1 MNNELK
7 KAIEEAT
14 QAVEELQKS
23 EIGGSTQTEALLKSH
38 VKEYTRTTA
47 SGAAIQVKEHD
58 DKRQAALNA
67 SKFAEESQAKHNW
80 DDPKGTKTVAA
91 SHADAAHAHVLA
103 LRHASTNEQINEH
116 MHAAS
121 RHLQANHSMEN
132 FHRGNEEKHAENS
145 SNHAHEIT
153 RHAFSESHDD
163 KGNELPSHDSA
174 TLNKR
179 SSLHMLAM
187 EQHQRASAAYMAL
200 ANKHYGKPEE
210 KEAQKKADFHT
221 GEARAHGK
229 EVQRLSNITISARDK
244 AYAASDKAKKS
255 GTTDDHKAA
264 ADAHREAAKLDFDS
278 EGSAEHEAK
287 AAEHDKK
294 AEKSANTDW
303 HSNHEAVTKMANKE
317 EGYDD
322 GEDMHLAAAAMK
334 RKDHGRLKKVLQFSS
349 DYTKEKVAQHI
360 HQDHWEGLGI
370 KAKKKPRLVP
380 NPDVPIEKDGNM
392 TIVGDQNPRSYSFP
406 GRGK

>member
-1 MNNELK
+1 MNKE
-7 KAIEEAT
+7 T
-14 QAVEELQKS
+14 EELQKAINLGQQAV
-23 EIGGSTQTEALLKSH
+23 EILSKSH

-47 SGAAIQVKEHD
+47 SGANVQVKEHD
-58 DKRQAALNA
+58 DKRQAA
-67 SKFAEESQAKHNW
+67 Q
-80 DDPKGTKTVAA
+80 AA
-91 SHADAAHAHVLA
+91 SEHADKSSKAVLNNPKDIRVHAANHADAAFAHIEALKHAT
-103 LRHASTNEQINEH
+103 TNEDINH
-116 MHAAS
+116 HFRQAS
-121 RHLQANHSMEN
+121 RHMMANDSLHSFANGLDHKTSEN
-132 FHRGNEEKHAENS
+132 KKTTQHADNSEKHAWDIGK
-145 SNHAHEIT
+145 HAKDTKVDEST
-153 RHAFSESHDD
+153 SE
-163 KGNELPSHDSA
+163 G
-174 TLNKR
+174 LNKK

-187 EQHQRASAAYMAL
+187 EHHQRVADNHMVAASRNYDDKEVGGYHDDHSQDNRTAAR
-200 ANKHYGKPEE
+200 E
-210 KEAQKKADFHT
+210 
-221 GEARAHGK
+221 HGD
-229 EVQRLSNITISARDK
+229 EVQRVSQIAIRASDK
-244 AYAASDKAKKS
+244 AYKASDKAKKS
-255 GTTDDHKAA
+255 DTPENHKEASN
-264 ADAHREAAKLDFDS
+264 AHREAAKLDWDS
-278 EGSAEHEAK
+278 ESKSEHEAK